1 MNNKWKWISI
11 GTVGSLFAL
20 SHIGMIGM
28 LATRNSSKFPAVN
41 VPVGEYTSYT
51 VEAGEN
57 GYRINYRANDPLVMG
72 VRKDIVKP
80 AGFLGLGKSV
90 LKVEEQYT
98 MDGARHHGGPVS
110 TKSAWLDTPGGGT
123 PGKSGVSD
131 KTIACIKAEGGGE
144 NTGRLVGGSVGAVAG
159 QSLASVPFVGWVL
172 AGAATMMGMDQG
184 ADIGGSMA
192 RSLND
197 CEPEFQDDIEDIK

>member
-1 MNNKWKWISI
+1 MEYKWKWISI

-28 LATRNSSKFPAVN
+28 LAQRGNNFPKVN
-41 VPVGEYTSYT
+41 LPVGEYTSYT
-51 VEAGEN
+51 VEAGEK

-80 AGFLGLGKSV
+80 GGFLGMGKSV

-98 MDGARHHGGPVS
+98 MDGARHHGGSVS
-110 TKSAWLDTPGGGT
+110 TRSAWLDSAGGGT
-123 PGKSGVSD
+123 PGKSISD
-131 KTIACIKAEGGGE
+131 KTIACIKAEGSGE
-144 NTGRLVGGSVGAVAG
+144 GTGKMVGGAVGASAAPTLSG
-159 QSLASVPFVGWVL
+159 IPFVGWVL
-172 AGAATMMGMDQG
+172 AGAATMIGMDQG

-197 CEPEFQDDIEDIK
+197 CEPDFQDNVEDIK